1 MAAARQLQMFT
12 LGELAD
18 AVGGKVKGDAA
29 LQVSGY
35 CSIEHPRSGCITFA
49 EKAKEAS
56 RLKGSGVAAV
66 VTTEGLSGYYEN
78 SIISASPKQAF
89 AEIVQRFRPK
99 VGCAPGIDGSAS
111 ICPSALVDETATIGP
126 LVALGENVRIG
137 ARSVLH
143 PGVVVSENSVIGEDC
158 VIGPNVSICDGVTI
172 GDRVVINAGTVIG
185 GLGFGFISTRERHT
199 RFPQVGGVVIE
210 DDVEIGS
217 NCCVDRASLDDTV
230 IHKGTKIDNLV
241 QIAHGV
247 TIGEH
252 TMIAA
257 QVGIS
262 GGTTLGN
269 WCVVG
274 GQAGFQGH
282 ISVGDQ
288 SIVGGGSAVFSDLP
302 EKSKVSGYP
311 AKPHA
316 QALKVLALT
325 FRLPEMLDR
334 MRSLEIEL
342 EMMRG
347 ELQSLRDHRNGDD
360 LPPAGMA

>member
-1 MAAARQLQMFT
+1 V
-12 LGELAD
+12 D
-18 AVGGKVKGDAA
+18 
-29 LQVSGY
+29 
-35 CSIEHPRSGCITFA
+35 
-49 EKAKEAS
+49 
-56 RLKGSGVAAV
+56 
-66 VTTEGLSGYYEN
+66 
-78 SIISASPKQAF
+78 
-89 AEIVQRFRPK
+89 
-99 VGCAPGIDGSAS
+99 DG
-111 ICPSALVDETATIGP
+111 
-126 LVALGENVRIG
+126 
-137 ARSVLH
+137 
-143 PGVVVSENSVIGEDC
+143 SVIGAEC
-158 VIGPNVSICDGVTI
+158 VIGPNVSICDRVTI

-217 NCCVDRASLDDTV
+217 NCCVDRASLDNTV

-247 TIGEH
+247 SIGEH

-334 MRSLEIEL
+334 MRSLEIEI

-347 ELQSLRDHRNGDD
+347 ELQALRERGQTNEDM
-360 LPPAGMA
+360 PPAGMA